1 MFLCGFFKVGSWC
14 IRPLRRGQVD
24 PSALSLAREFKG
36 YVVYILHFGILGFLL
51 NLKTYLW
58 FIVICYV
65 NLWLWFHSLWIYNL
79 CCSGWYNIWVQCCYY
94 GHGFFSVF
102 FDYRNLIC
110 GNVLVRGLVIDV
122 RKTGVH
128 VGDNKSQSW
137 KCVCMWFLCEALI
150 NMLSA

>member
-1 MFLCGFFKVGSWC
+1 MVQRLTYQKCHSYATKSNQHWVIRTQVGSWC

-36 YVVYILHFGILGFLL
+36 
-51 NLKTYLW
+51 
-58 FIVICYV
+58 
-65 NLWLWFHSLWIYNL
+65 
-79 CCSGWYNIWVQCCYY
+79 
-94 GHGFFSVF
+94 
-102 FDYRNLIC
+102 NLIC

-150 NMLSA
+150 CSAQLEYEKEEADSEYEERESEGGEGDEVEANN